1 MYPSFIF
8 IILFFAL
15 LLYILVTPN
24 AIHALLALIL
34 LFIQF
39 SLLLFVFD
47 SSFLA
52 FSYILVYIGAICVL
66 FLYIILLL
74 HLRTYSLLQ
83 RTNFVL
89 LLSLVIGFVAIFTY
103 SNITSTEYYSTTPSY
118 DVSLLTDLYLFTS
131 YLFVTHQIH
140 LLLGMFLLLLALV
153 LSIFLSLKFISENKE
168 HKLIFNHE

>member
-1 MYPSFIF
+1 MSVNFIF
-8 IILFFAL
+8 IFFFL

-34 LFIQF
+34 LFINF
-39 SLLLFVFD
+39 SILLFVYD

-89 LLSLVIGFVAIFTY
+89 LTSLVLGFVAIFAY
-103 SNITSTEYYSTTPSY
+103 SNITSSEYYLATPAY

-140 LLLGMFLLLLALV
+140 LLFGMFLLLLALV
-153 LSIFLSLKFISENKE
+153 LSIFLSMKFISTNSKI
-168 HKLIFNHE
+168 KLTFNHE